1 MSAGNGLGARHSDP
15 AVFGRVAVLMGGTAA
30 EREISLK
37 SGAAVL
43 AALRAR
49 GVDAHELDV
58 RGPEVLEQLRGFER
72 VFVALHG
79 RGGEDGVMQGV
90 LELLALPY
98 TGSGV
103 LASAL
108 AMDKLASKRMW
119 IGAGLPTPDYRV
131 LGPDSDFEQVAE
143 DLGLPLMVKP
153 VHEGSS
159 IGMSKVTEAKDL
171 AAAYQQAVQYDAVV
185 IAEAFVD
192 GEEYTVGILG
202 QTPLPLIRLNTPR
215 SFYDFTAKYDADD
228 TRYEC
233 PTGLPEKIEAPLQ
246 TLAVDAFNA
255 LGAGGWGRVDLMRDT
270 QGMPW
275 LIELNTIPG
284 LTDHSLV
291 PMAAGQAGLGFEDL
305 VWRILETT
313 LESGSDDARP
323 AK

>member
-1 MSAGNGLGARHSDP
+1 MSAGNELGAKHSDP

-37 SGAAVL
+37 SGGAVL
-43 AALRAR
+43 AALRVR
-49 GVDAHELDV
+49 GVDAHEVDV
-58 RGPEVLEQLRGFER
+58 RGPEVLDQLRGFDR
-72 VFVALHG
+72 GFVALHG
-79 RGGEDGVMQGV
+79 RGGEDGVMQGA
-90 LELLALPY
+90 LELLGLPY

-159 IGMSKVTEAKDL
+159 IGMSKVTAAKDL

-255 LGAGGWGRVDLMRDT
+255 LGASGWGRVDLMRDA

-291 PMAAGQAGLGFEDL
+291 PMAAEQAGLGFEDL

-313 LESGSDDARP
+313 LEPDR
-323 AK
+323 